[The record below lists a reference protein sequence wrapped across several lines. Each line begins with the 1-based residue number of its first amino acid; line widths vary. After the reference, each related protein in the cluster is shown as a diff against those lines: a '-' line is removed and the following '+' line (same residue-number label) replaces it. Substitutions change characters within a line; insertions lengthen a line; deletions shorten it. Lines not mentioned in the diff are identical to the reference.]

1 MSRAA
6 WYWHRLGAMGPAE
19 IAQRLR
25 KKGLQLVDARK
36 ERDWTSV
43 PLGIGANYPAL
54 PDRKQAPEA
63 LRKALE
69 RDSADILGG
78 KWRAF
83 SHLPIQVSDPPE
95 WHKDYLVG
103 VDLSTNASA
112 FELDHRSLPGGAD
125 IKLIWELSRW
135 HSLTRLAMAAYVL
148 DDSKAAR
155 KCLHW
160 LEHWAQHNPPYRGW
174 NWTSALE
181 SGMRLIQFTWI
192 DALLRGSSAN
202 GEYET
207 ELEKLRHDIL
217 PAHAWFTW
225 RHKSFG
231 SSANNHLLGELAG
244 LILATVRWPE
254 LANWGTSL
262 DELHELWEREVVAQ
276 FAEDGGNKEQA
287 LHYHLFSFELC
298 WHVRAGLFGAGRST
312 SPAVEDRLALAGNFF
327 AQVQVAAEP
336 WDYGDSDDAF
346 VLPFAGD
353 VQESTREWWDWL
365 NGDSGSAAWFL
376 GPIKSS
382 TPARAQTLPQG
393 WRLFFDTGIAVNR
406 TADWFLRW
414 DVSPLGYLQ
423 TAAHGH
429 LDALHLSIWIDDVA
443 IVVDPGTGAYYAD
456 AELRNWLA
464 SRAAHNG
471 PAFAGTKPSR
481 LGPFLW
487 SGLHRSPDVIAGGA
501 GGVGADFFAGS
512 GDARR
517 TIYRVEKP
525 LHGGWVIEERVLT
538 VIPDSDFTVLW
549 QFAPGTNCQ
558 IIEPRRF
565 RVTRLNKTVEVR
577 VSTDWHVVDLVAT
590 EPKRRAGQFEGTVSP
605 RFRRT
610 EWAPYLKL
618 TGSSG
623 AGLFTTTFLLLA

>member
-25 KKGLQLVDARK
+25 KKGLQLVDARR

-43 PLGIGANYPAL
+43 PLAIGANYPTL

-63 LRKALE
+63 LKALE
-69 RDSADILGG
+69 RDATDILNG

-83 SHLPIQVSDPPE
+83 GHLPIHVSDPPE
-95 WHKDYLVG
+95 WHKDYLAA
-103 VDLSTNASA
+103 VDLPTNASA
-112 FELDHRSLPGGAD
+112 FELDHRSLPRGAD

-135 HSLTRLAMAAYVL
+135 HALTRLAMAAYVL
-148 DDSKAAR
+148 GDSKAAR

-207 ELEKLRHDIL
+207 ELEKLRYDIL
-217 PAHAWFTW
+217 PAHVWFTW

-262 DELHELWEREVVAQ
+262 DELRELWEREVLAQ
-276 FAEDGGNKEQA
+276 FAGDGGNKEQA

-298 WHVRAGLFGAGRST
+298 WHVRQALRTVSDT
-312 SPAVEDRLALAGNFF
+312 IDERLARAAEFF
-327 AQVQVAAEP
+327 VALHGTREP
-336 WDYGDSDDAF
+336 WDYGDSDDATG
-346 VLPFAGD
+346 LPLCVD
-353 VQESTREWWDWL
+353 ETRSAIEWAEWMSGSPGALAFWIGPPPQTRTTA
-365 NGDSGSAAWFL
+365 NNWRVWADSGL
-376 GPIKSS
+376 VTTQCGRI
-382 TPARAQTLPQG
+382 
-393 WRLFFDTGIAVNR
+393 
-406 TADWFLRW
+406 FLRF
-414 DVSPLGYLQ
+414 DASPLGYLS

-429 LDALHLSIWIDDVA
+429 CDALHLSLWVDDVA
-443 IVVDPGTGAYYAD
+443 MIIDPGTGAYYGNK
-456 AELRNWLA
+456 ELRAWLA
-464 SRAAHNG
+464 SRTAHNG
-471 PAFAGTKPSR
+471 PCPVAVESPKR
-481 LGPFLW
+481 LGSFLW
-487 SGLHRSPDVIAGGA
+487 SDHHVAPRVAVQRSSITGELTMNDLAL
-501 GGVGADFFAGS
+501 
-512 GDARR
+512 RR
-517 TIYRVEKP
+517 RVSVSAANE
-525 LHGGWVIEERVLT
+525 VTVQDSIEPAAV
-538 VIPDSDFTVLW
+538 FTVLW
-549 QFAPGTNCQ
+549 QFAPGAKCE
-558 IIEPRRF
+558 IVEARRF
-565 RVTRLNKTVEVR
+565 RIARAGKILEVR
-577 VSTDWHVVDLVAT
+577 ASDDWDVVDLVAT
-590 EPKRRAGQFEGTVSP
+590 KSQAREFEGTVSP

-618 TGSSG
+618 TARSG
-623 AGLFTTTFLLLA
+623 ASASLFTTTFLLLA